1 MEFFVCVPAL
11 MILFFIS
18 FFVGTTNYCLKK
30 SHGYSW
36 EVRTMSDKVWFVFNL
51 IVLSCFF

>member
-51 IVLSCFF
+51 VVLSCFF